1 VFGCVKN
8 VSITNFLS
16 DIQLGQIAHSIIK
29 EAMQHCLLLSNIFR
43 ILCVAIMS
51 MLIHLLVA
59 GVVLVQSLQVTSFIQ
74 FSVRQAA
81 ETENY
86 LTSIERVQEYVNLVT
101 EADPTTRPGIIEES
115 WPSQGEIEFKE
126 YVMSYR
132 IDLPPVLNGISFKVD
147 KNKTW

>member
-1 VFGCVKN
+1 
-8 VSITNFLS
+8 
-16 DIQLGQIAHSIIK
+16 
-29 EAMQHCLLLSNIFR
+29 MQK
-43 ILCVAIMS
+43 
-51 MLIHLLVA
+51 LIHLLVA

-86 LTSIERVQEYVNLVT
+86 LTSIERVQEYVNLVS

-115 WPSQGEIEFKE
+115 WPSQGEIEFKD

-147 KNKTW
+147 KRNTKRRLKKAIHVHEEQNLVNWKMDGSYLISSFMCLERSMQERK